1 MHANNESMSHYVH
14 LATEYNEKNDQGDID
29 MSNVSPQVRIR
40 VKKMISIANLFRLK
54 EINEAEALDSLLST
68 IDGFKKFT

>member
-1 MHANNESMSHYVH
+1 MF
-14 LATEYNEKNDQGDID
+14 
-29 MSNVSPQVRIR
+29 SPQIRIR

>member
-1 MHANNESMSHYVH
+1 
-14 LATEYNEKNDQGDID
+14 
-29 MSNVSPQVRIR
+29 MSNISPQIRIR

-68 IDGFKKFT
+68 IDGFKKFTWTQVSSQLRGRESHNL

>member
-1 MHANNESMSHYVH
+1 
-14 LATEYNEKNDQGDID
+14 
-29 MSNVSPQVRIR
+29 MSNVSPQIRIR

>member
-1 MHANNESMSHYVH
+1 VH
-14 LATEYNEKNDQGDID
+14 LATEYNEKNDQADID
-29 MSNVSPQVRIR
+29 MSNVSPQIRIR

>member
-1 MHANNESMSHYVH
+1 MLLMIISAVRSTVMF
-14 LATEYNEKNDQGDID
+14 
-29 MSNVSPQVRIR
+29 SPQIRIR

>member
-1 MHANNESMSHYVH
+1 MHANNESLSHYVH
-14 LATEYNEKNDQGDID
+14 LATEYNEKNDQADID
-29 MSNVSPQVRIR
+29 MSNVSPQIRIR